1 MDRKFA
7 FLKTAVVLSATLL
20 AASLWAAD
28 TISQEEEGAKVYCL
42 KRTGYDGEYYL
53 QLSQQQANYEPAEG
67 ETCATSWVGNQN
79 QDDPGVYE
87 AMWEFL
93 YDEEFP
99 LRGLFLASDV
109 DFGGYD
115 ESQQKCNQEFRPFVF
130 EGVSGA
136 IIIRSKDS
144 KTYTVRGLCRI
155 SEYSSDYAAFAAR
168 RDGGEITLEN
178 INFEDVHLE
187 NEGYAGLLI
196 NEASLGTAST
206 FGVGSYV
213 YTNVSVKDAVIKS
226 YSFAGVLASQ
236 AVNVS
241 VYNFQGENISVSS
254 KARDYSNAYDDIAI
268 GGLFGKVDTLA
279 SMESV
284 VVKKLSVTHNWDSRY
299 SNGQDEYGKVL
310 ASIGGLVGR
319 TVGGF
324 FANVAVEGLEVADR
338 TETGGS
344 WVGGLVGYANPLPFG
359 TSGYSIQMTNTFTVG
374 EIRCDGSSPCDIGF
388 GVGKMSVGQDPNSYA
403 WTFNFY
409 ANYHYSDNSGDAAG
423 FMGAIGGG
431 FVDSTRAANEFNTE
445 GTLTSGAGA
454 VAVEPITVAQGNFRN
469 AVGDLTAGVFDTSS
483 YVVRI
488 EEEDGSD
495 GSEFMNGVISS
506 SAMKSAS
513 FAAALNTYG
522 RRFFTEVGN
531 LSWQYDDKLATP
543 YIVGLPG
550 YEGQGQ
556 AVVNDVWVTFSMDCV
571 NFGCLTVEEER
582 MLGNYDNNRLGNVN
596 GVIYRF
602 EAHEGTINEKWAQFA
617 YELTQDNS
625 DRDPVCWVASRG
637 KVPFAVNNVYMQ
649 DQAYTLSTDCEAS
662 AVSEAQIFLG
672 EGVNYMTSP
681 VTIMTFSKDSVTGTL
696 TEVSSRASD
705 GAPMFFEIGQVIYI
719 YSSTPAITDGSKFK
733 GWKLRAALS
742 LTTDED
748 ELLERAKAGILV
760 PADENGYFDLGTV
773 SDELMEEF
781 LKTPEGMKAFQEGE
795 GDIKPVVAVLIY
807 PEGFAKAN
815 GIEDSDEPGNDEPGK
830 EDPRDVDSELKLLEI
845 VNPRILTSG
854 NAIQFVAQTE
864 NFEYVQDYPYIA
876 IMIENDDGE
885 LIVNDTIDEGSYWP
899 EETRWSQ
906 YPLAIGNYLLTATI
920 FNGEKKATYMQ
931 DFEVAPTIANGK
943 ADSWHLVSLWNVDF
957 DSYEWSDDGVFYWWD
972 ESNGTGKFWQY
983 QEFSRKDSVDLL
995 RGYWYNSLDGNALKL
1010 KDSAFVD
1017 DFTWT
1022 LDSVNSGWNLVSNPY
1037 GWYVKLGIEEDADED
1052 EEDED
1057 SYNECEDRREWLE
1070 RESHMDGK
1078 FDKEFYENE
1087 KERVDEICR
1096 SMLPA
1101 VEFWRWNPDISDYD
1115 QATILAPYE
1124 AVWVKV
1130 NKPDEISEWNLS
1142 ADPYF
1147 ANSVN
1152 ADGENVLAKSMSKRF
1167 VLAKAAGKGGWALQ
1181 LKLSD
1186 ARGKVD
1192 NWNVLGA
1199 GKVASRSEEPP
1210 AGMGSRVNLSIMES
1224 GKRFAKSVKPISGGA
1239 YDWNVELSA
1248 TSDRMG
1254 FLEIAG
1260 LDDLASKG
1268 LSVYVTVDGKTTKMV
1283 NGAPL
1288 KVMLSTTP
1296 KVANVHVG
1304 AAPKVVLART
1314 LDGLKAVQSG
1324 TMLQVGFDAGGG
1336 LAGSAVRVD
1345 IVDLKGH
1352 VVRTVSAKALAGAN
1366 SVAVEAPKPGVY
1378 MLRVRAG
1385 NVGGA
1390 GRLMVK

>member
-7 FLKTAVVLSATLL
+7 FLKTAVALSATLL
-20 AASLWAAD
+20 AVSPWAAG
-28 TISQEEEGAKVYCL
+28 TSNQEEEGKVYCV
-42 KRTGYDGEYYL
+42 KRTGYDGEYYV
-53 QLSQQQANYEPAEG
+53 QLSQQQAGYQPAEG
-67 ETCATSWVGNQN
+67 ETCSALWIGPEDGGEQGIYETLYEIINQE
-79 QDDPGVYE
+79 DVPI
-87 AMWEFL
+87 M
-93 YDEEFP
+93 
-99 LRGLFLASDV
+99 GLFLASDV

-115 ESQQKCNQEFRPFVF
+115 ESLQECNQQFAPIYFPESYNDIV
-130 EGVSGA
+130 
-136 IIIRSKDS
+136 IRSS
-144 KTYTVRGLCRI
+144 GNKTYTVRGLCYI
-155 SEYSSDYAAFAAR
+155 TSNSNYSTYTSFAVK
-168 RDGGEITLEN
+168 RDKDMIRLEN

-187 NEGYAGLLI
+187 GHEYVGLLI
-196 NEASLGTAST
+196 NEEIIGTSET
-206 FGVGSYV
+206 VGESSYEV
-213 YTNVSVKDAVIKS
+213 SNVSVKDAVLKS
-226 YSFAGVLASQ
+226 SLYAGVITSQ
-236 AVNVS
+236 AMYATVS
-241 VYNFQGENISVSS
+241 NFRGENISVSS
-254 KARDYSNAYDDIAI
+254 QERNGANSSYKLSL

-279 SMESV
+279 SIQSV
-284 VVKKLSVTHNWDSRY
+284 AIKNLSVTHSWNSGS
-299 SNGQDEYGKVL
+299 SNGRNEYGDAL
-310 ASIGGLVGR
+310 ATIGGLIGR
-319 TVGGF
+319 TTGVTLM
-324 FANVAVEGLEVADR
+324 NVAIDGIEVADL
-338 TETGGS
+338 TESGGS
-344 WVGGLVGYANPLPFG
+344 VVGGLVGFVNPLPYF
-359 TSGYSIQMTNTFTVG
+359 TPGYSFQVTNTFSVG
-374 EIRCDGSSPCDIGF
+374 DIRCEGSTPCDIGF
-388 GVGKMSVGQDPNSYA
+388 GFGTMVVEQNPSQYE
-403 WTFNFY
+403 WLFNFY
-409 ANYHYSDNSGDAAG
+409 ANYHYSDNSDDAFGFAG
-423 FMGAIGGG
+423 RIGGR
-431 FVDSTRAANEFNTE
+431 VADSTIAAIELNTE

-454 VAVEPITVAQGNFRN
+454 AAAEPMTVARGNFRN

-513 FAAALNTYG
+513 FAAAMDTYG
-522 RRFFTEVGN
+522 RRFFTEVSN
-531 LSWQYDDKLATP
+531 LSWQYDDRLATP

-571 NFGCLTVEEER
+571 NFGCLTQDEER

-625 DRDPVCWVASRG
+625 DRDPVCWVMSRG
-637 KVPFAVNNVYMQ
+637 KLPFAEGNVYTQ
-649 DQAYTLSTDCEAS
+649 DQVYTLSTDCEAS
-662 AVSEAQIFLG
+662 AVSEAEIFLG

-681 VTIMTFSKDSVTGTL
+681 VTIMTFSKDSASGTL
-696 TEVSSRASD
+696 TEVSSRTSD
-705 GAPMFFEIGQVIYI
+705 GAPMFFEIGRVIYV

-742 LTTDED
+742 NTTEED
-748 ELLERAKAGILV
+748 VLLERAKAGLLV
-760 PADENGYFDLGTV
+760 SADENGYFDLGTV
-773 SDELMEEF
+773 YDDLMEEF
-781 LKTPEGMKAFQEGE
+781 LKTPEGKKVMQEDE
-795 GDIKPVVAVLIY
+795 GDFVPVVAVLIY
-807 PEGFAKAN
+807 PEGFEKVN
-815 GIEDSDEPGNDEPGK
+815 GIEGTDEPGGDEPSK
-830 EDPRDVDSELKLLEI
+830 EDFDSEMKVLEI

-854 NAIQFVAQTE
+854 NAVQFVAQTE
-864 NFEYVQDYPYIA
+864 NFEYVKDYPFIA

-885 LIVNDTIDEGSYWP
+885 LIVNDTIDEGSVWP

-931 DFEVAPTIANGK
+931 DFEVSPTIANGK

-957 DSYEWSDDGVFYWWD
+957 DSYKWSDDGVFYWWD
-972 ESNGTGKFWQY
+972 EWSGTGKFWQY
-983 QEFSRKDSVDLL
+983 QELSRKDSVEQL
-995 RGYWYNSLDGNALKL
+995 RGYWYNSLEGNALEL

-1017 DFTWT
+1017 DLTWT

-1037 GWYVKLGIEEDADED
+1037 GWYVELGVEEDEDED

-1057 SYNECEDRREWLE
+1057 SYNECEDRRAWLE
-1070 RESHMDGK
+1070 SESHRDGK
-1078 FDKEFYENE
+1078 FDKEFYESQ
-1087 KERVDEICR
+1087 KGWVDEICR

-1101 VEFWRWNPDISDYD
+1101 VEFWRWDPIGSKYD
-1115 QATILAPYE
+1115 PATILAPYE

-1147 ANSVN
+1147 GNLVN
-1152 ADGENVLAKSMSKRF
+1152 ADGENVPIKSLNKKL
-1167 VLAKAAGKGGWALQ
+1167 VLAKAAGKSGWALQ

-1186 ARGKVD
+1186 ARGKMD

-1224 GKRFAKSVKPISGGA
+1224 GKRFAKSVKHISGDA

-1283 NGAPL
+1283 DGTPL

-1304 AAPKVVLART
+1304 TAPKVVLART

-1324 TMLQVGFDAGGG
+1324 TMLQVGFNAGAG
-1336 LAGSAVRVD
+1336 LAGSDVRVD

-1366 SVAVEAPKPGVY
+1366 SVAVETPKPGVY